1 MSTLVNMDKKYF
13 VLHVTNMGIKKNF
26 AIFTQLRKMSK
37 KNMPYSYLISCGGW
51 TIALLFIFI
60 VLSSSGFIS
69 LCVLSSGSM

>member
-13 VLHVTNMGIKKNF
+13 VLHVTNMGIKKN
-26 AIFTQLRKMSK
+26 
-37 KNMPYSYLISCGGW
+37 SCGGW

-69 LCVLSSGSM
+69 LCVLSSGTM